1 MEQNNVL
8 RENRKTSTQGRKVKR
23 GLIVMLALTMALSF
37 GWNGVYAAAENGI
50 YATAGNEAAASEFTD
65 IAGHWAEDIIKEAS
79 DLKIVGGYP
88 DGTYRPDNLIK
99 REEFFKLLTNILTV
113 VPDTTGTV
121 VKFKDVQQDEW
132 YAPTIKIAVAAG
144 ITSGYDDGTFGI
156 GLMISRQEAAKVA
169 GSVITN
175 DVSDDATGAESVHDK
190 LAIANWAYEYVDLMF
205 KKGYMKG
212 DDEGNFRPTMALT
225 RAEAATILLN
235 IKKNEKIIA
244 ANADVVADSDC
255 IKQHAG
261 MEGMFT
267 AGKGTESEPYEISTE
282 SQLNH
287 MRMHTTEG
295 AFYILKK
302 NIAITEDYV
311 TASPSDWK
319 KADWSKGNFQPIGSK
334 DVPFEG
340 SLDGNGFTVSGLN
353 IMGTEGRGDDQRDAN
368 YAGLFGCLAKGSV
381 VKDLTVDASNI
392 TGYQYTGAVAGYN
405 DGEIENCQ
413 LGSKGI
419 INGRSY
425 TGGLVGYSSQP
436 LSKLKNKGTITG
448 TESETGGIAGRIDAA
463 GTAMVDCRNEGFV
476 NGKDKTGGIAGA
488 FYSSA
493 DEDSVIKGCINKG
506 TVEGESYQAGGI
518 AGYVEPGYYS
528 ATIES
533 CSNSGEVTGSGVN
546 GGIVGWLGKGK
557 SSILKSSSSG
567 TVEGS
572 GAGGIVG
579 KSEGTVS
586 FCYNSGTVIADV
598 CGGGI
603 VAYQLEDGVKVT
615 QCYNEGNVL
624 SNSYAGGIAGENEA
638 RIEYSYNSGKVRG
651 PGIGGGVAGKNTGTV
666 RYVYG
671 AGTVTNESNSG
682 SLIGRNSGSLR
693 NSFWLNTSSAQGVA
707 LEDGNS
713 GQQSVVKVTHEELSG
728 QKKIKTLDGYVMLID
743 LLNEKEEIW
752 EYLYKVAVPA
762 SDNTSVISDGGNI
775 VSPIQVPSTDSS
787 GNVIADED
795 LNSKFLYPAII
806 N

>member
-1 MEQNNVL
+1 MKQENEQSRNKRTKNQVK
-8 RENRKTSTQGRKVKR
+8 RMKR
-23 GLIVMLALTMALSF
+23 GLPVILALFMAISF
-37 GWNGVYAAAENGI
+37 GWNGAYAATEK
-50 YATAGNEAAASEFTD
+50 EAPSEFTD

-79 DLKIVGGYP
+79 DMKIVGGYP

-121 VKFKDVQQDEW
+121 VKFTDVDQDEW
-132 YAPTIKIAVAAG
+132 YVPTIKIAVAAG
-144 ITSGYDDGTFGI
+144 IASGYDDGTFGI

-169 GSVITN
+169 GSVITD
-175 DVSDDATGAESVHDK
+175 DVSDDAAGAESAHDRA
-190 LAIANWAYEYVDLMF
+190 AIADWAYDYVDLMF

-212 DDEGNFRPTMALT
+212 DDEGNFRPAVALT

-235 IKKNEKIIA
+235 IKKQEEVIA
-244 ANADVVADSDC
+244 ANADVVADSKC
-255 IKQHAG
+255 IKQHGG

-267 AGKGTESEPYEISTE
+267 AGKGTETEPYEISTE
-282 SQLNH
+282 AQLDH
-287 MRMHTTEG
+287 MRMHMTEG

-302 NIAITEDYV
+302 NIAITKDYV

-319 KADWSKGNFQPIGSK
+319 TADWSEGNFQPIGSEE
-334 DVPFEG
+334 VPFKG
-340 SLDGNGFTVSGLN
+340 SLDGNGYTVSGLN

-381 VKDLTVDASNI
+381 VKNLTVDASNI
-392 TGYQYTGAVAGYN
+392 IGYQYTGAIAGYS

-419 INGRSY
+419 IKGYSC

-436 LSKLKNKGTITG
+436 LSKLKNKGTVTG
-448 TESETGGIAGRIDAA
+448 TGSETGGIAGKIDAA
-463 GTAMVDCRNEGFV
+463 GTAMVDCRNEGSV
-476 NGKDKTGGIAGA
+476 TGYEKIGGIAGA
-488 FYSSA
+488 FIAAA
-493 DEDSVIKGCINKG
+493 DADSIIRRCDNKG
-506 TVEGESYQAGGI
+506 TVTSESSQAGGI
-518 AGYVEPGYYS
+518 AGYVESGYYG
-528 ATIES
+528 ATIEN
-533 CSNSGEVTGSGVN
+533 CGNSGEVTGSGVN
-546 GGIVGWLGKGK
+546 GGIAGWLYKDK
-557 SSILKSSSSG
+557 SLLKNCNNTGSVG
-567 TVEGS
+567 GS
-572 GAGGIVG
+572 GAGGIAG
-579 KSEGTVS
+579 KSEGTIS

-603 VAYQLEDGVKVT
+603 VAYQLEDGVKIT

-624 SNSYAGGIAGENEA
+624 SNSYAGGIAGENQA

-671 AGTVTNESNSG
+671 AGTVTSESNSG
-682 SLIGRNSGSLR
+682 SLIGRNSGSLM
-693 NSFWLNTSSAQGVA
+693 NSFWLNTSCAQGVA

-728 QKKIKTLDGYVMLID
+728 QKKIKTTDGYVMVID
-743 LLNEKEEIW
+743 LLNEKEDVW
-752 EYLYKVAVPA
+752 EYLYIITVPA

-775 VSPIQVPSTDSS
+775 VSPITVPSTDSS
-787 GNVIADED
+787 GNTIDDED
-795 LNSKFLYPAII
+795 LNSKYLYPAII